1 MTNLQGMKRLIQVLF
16 FSALF
21 LSGSIALSQTNFNT
35 TPLKLTIKDKVD
47 RGTHIEIIYEITMP
61 GFVELHL
68 FNSKNEKL
76 YIKGQVTDRI
86 GLDKIKIST
95 KPLERG
101 KFYPFILKYKG
112 KEYKSTIFL

>member
-1 MTNLQGMKRLIQVLF
+1 MKRLIQVLF
-16 FSALF
+16 FSVCFLF
-21 LSGSIALSQTNFNT
+21 GSVAMAQSQFDT
-35 TPLKLTIKDKVD
+35 TPLRLKIKDKVD
-47 RGTHIEIIYEITMP
+47 RGTYIEIIYEITMP

-68 FNSKNEKL
+68 FNSKEEKL
-76 YIKGQVTDRI
+76 YIKGRVTDRT

-112 KEYKSTIFL
+112 QEYKSTIFL